1 MSGTLPVPRSA
12 PACRGDEGLIRC
24 RFAAA
29 QVGYALNSVLVTRCE
44 AGVSLMVPGVSL
56 PVVGAT
62 AG

>member
-1 MSGTLPVPRSA
+1 MSGTLPVPRSE
-12 PACRGDEGLIRC
+12 PAWRDEALIRC

-29 QVGYALNSVLVTRCE
+29 QVGYALDSVLVTRCE
-44 AGVSLMVPGVSL
+44 AGVSLMVAGVSL